1 MSAFADAFARIAGG
15 IVLQTLAF
23 AVWNVGSRTPLGL
36 LRDVRRS
43 LSDGRSFFAGAV
55 AAAIGAVFSVAA
67 AVLVLPALVDPAR
80 TFVPVE
86 LLLVVPALALDY
98 LVGDDLRRLAGD
110 R

>member
-1 MSAFADAFARIAGG
+1 MTAFADAFARIAGG

-23 AVWNVGSRTPLGL
+23 AVWNVGSRTPLGV

-43 LSDGRSFFAGAV
+43 FSDGRSFFAGAV
-55 AAAIGAVFSVAA
+55 ATAIGAVFSVAA

-86 LLLVVPALALDY
+86 LLLVVPALALDF